1 MADTVDIDRNEV
13 LAPIHVVEVNGE
25 LFHLRRDWNGRFNAY
40 VVNPEGLER
49 SVGRMQG
56 YVSLKEA
63 WDAIFER
70 TIQPDTREDLLVTLA
85 RTVSK
90 RDDALGMQ
98 ARAAILSAEIP
109 S

>member
-1 MADTVDIDRNEV
+1 MEKYEV
-13 LAPIHVVEVNGE
+13 LAPLHAVEVNGQR
-25 LFHLRRDWNGRFNAY
+25 FHLRRDWYGRFNAY
-40 VVNPEGLER
+40 AVNPEGLER
-49 SVGRMQG
+49 GVGRMQG
-56 YVSLKEA
+56 YVSIKEA

-70 TIQPDTREDLLVTLA
+70 TIQPDTNENLLLTLA
-85 RTVSK
+85 RVVAE